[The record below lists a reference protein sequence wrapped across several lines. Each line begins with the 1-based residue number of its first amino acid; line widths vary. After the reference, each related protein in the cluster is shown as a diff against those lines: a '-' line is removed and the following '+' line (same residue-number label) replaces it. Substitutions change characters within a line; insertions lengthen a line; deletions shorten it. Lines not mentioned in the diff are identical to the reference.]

1 MTVLITVMMVMA
13 MADIDTAPVYPDT
26 GELLYYLNDAGGQMP
41 VTSVEEWALRKN
53 HILKNMQK
61 VMGPLPEASREE
73 APAWAA
79 LEETDFPET
88 LRKLIRYESAP
99 GNPVHAFLYLPK
111 NQEGKRPA
119 VLCLHPTSELGKR
132 VVAGEGKRPNRNYAQ
147 ELAEKG
153 YVVLAPD
160 YPGFGDD
167 VDARAKLYEEGYVS
181 CTMKGIWNHIRA
193 VDLLQSLEEV
203 DGDRIGCIGHSLGG
217 HNTLFVGAFD
227 ERIRV
232 LVTSCGF
239 TAFPHYKNGNL
250 KGWAHDGYMPRITT
264 EYKNDPERMPFDFP
278 EVLGA
283 LAPRPLFVNAPL
295 HDDNFEPVGVKES
308 IGAAKKVYA
317 LFSPERLIEVHYP
330 NAEHDFPNTE
340 RQAAYE
346 FLEKHLGSPC
356 PASPDD

>member
-1 MTVLITVMMVMA
+1 MTAFVALLTVMA
-13 MADIDTAPVYPDT
+13 FAEIDALPFYADKSD
-26 GELLYYLNDAGGQMP
+26 LLYYLNEEGEQQKID
-41 VTSVEEWALRKN
+41 TVESWSIRRN

-61 VMGPLPEASREE
+61 VMGPLPDADRSE
-73 APAWAA
+73 APEWVEVEV
-79 LEETDFPET
+79 EEFPAT
-88 LRKLIRYESAP
+88 VRKLIRYESAP
-99 GNPVHAFLYLPK
+99 GSPVHAFLYLPK
-111 NQEGKRPA
+111 EAEGKRPA
-119 VLCLHPTSELGKR
+119 ILALHPTSPLGKR
-132 VVAGEGKRPNRNYAQ
+132 VVAGEGERTNRNYGQ

-167 VDARAKLYEEGYVS
+167 VESRAQLYEEGYVS

-217 HNTLFVGAFD
+217 HNTLFAGAFD

-250 KGWAHDGYMPRITT
+250 KGWSHDGYMPLITT

-278 EVLGA
+278 EILGV

-308 IGAAKKVYA
+308 ISAAKKVYA

-330 NAEHDFPNTE
+330 NAEHDFPKTE
-340 RQAAYE
+340 RLAAYE
-346 FLEKHLGSPC
+346 FLEKHLGAP
-356 PASPDD
+356 